1 MKTQQN
7 FRGMLVLVA
16 ALVGSSLVA
25 EPGFHR
31 PGPGRPGGPGHG
43 PGHGGANL
51 GTVREALADA
61 QQLESAVR
69 MSRLGRDAVRA
80 AADYVRHMER
90 LDDCAQNSYRR
101 DPRGFAVDREV
112 PASCA
117 RELQD
122 ARYEFSD
129 VQAELA
135 GAPMNP
141 RLRMQ
146 LHQAAASLRALRLGS
161 GGHGPRPGRM
171 IECVAVDQGHEEHF
185 GGHKGF
191 GETTMRAER
200 SAMRACLAVHGRCEI
215 RSCRTTR

>member
-7 FRGMLVLVA
+7 IRGMLVLMA
-16 ALVGSSLVA
+16 ALVGSSLIA

-31 PGPGRPGGPGHG
+31 PGRPGPGPGQG
-43 PGHGGANL
+43 GGHQ

-61 QQLESAVR
+61 QRLESAIR
-69 MSRLGRDAVRA
+69 MSWLGRDAVRA
-80 AADYVRHMER
+80 AADYVRDMER
-90 LDDCAQNSYRR
+90 LYDCAQNFYRR

-112 PASCA
+112 PAGCA

-135 GAPMNP
+135 GAPLNP
-141 RLRMQ
+141 RLRME
-146 LHQAAASLRALRLGS
+146 LNRAAASLRALRLGT

>member
-7 FRGMLVLVA
+7 IRGILVLTA
-16 ALVGSSLVA
+16 ALVGGSLVA

-31 PGPGRPGGPGHG
+31 PGG
-43 PGHGGANL
+43 PGHGGGNR
-51 GTVREALADA
+51 GTVREALVDA
-61 QQLESAVR
+61 LQLENSVR

-90 LDDCAQNSYRR
+90 LNDCAQNSYRR

-112 PASCA
+112 PAECA
-117 RELQD
+117 RQLQD

-135 GAPMNP
+135 GAALNP

-146 LHQAAASLRALRLGS
+146 LHQASASLRALRLGA
-161 GGHGPRPGRM
+161 GGHGPRPGSRM